1 MSGRLVHNS
10 VSDDVTLT
18 VTSTAGSY
26 AASNMQN
33 KQPSM
38 KWRSTTDAA
47 QTISG
52 DFGAAEVIGCV
63 VLYNHNISAAGTI
76 AVTLASNSGFSTD
89 VFTKTVDALDAT
101 AGYGTQKYGHDGYG
115 GYSELGWQ
123 QRFTIIWFT
132 PVSRRYFKV
141 VITDTT
147 NSDEYVE
154 VGRLMWGDFTTIPY
168 RYGAELGWR
177 EQTEVTRTRG
187 GALRSDARNPYRYT
201 NVESTILTDT
211 QVADAL
217 EIFRAAGRRSDVL
230 WSGFP
235 ENTDEYLERRY
246 TMLGK
251 LMDYS
256 SSIREAEGSSITFSI
271 EEGL

>member
-10 VSDDVTLT
+10 ASDGVTLT
-18 VTSTAGSY
+18 VTSTAGNY
-26 AASNMQN
+26 AATNMQN
-33 KQPSM
+33 KQPSL

-101 AGYGTQKYGHDGYG
+101 LGYGTQKYGHDGYG

-154 VGRLMWGDFTTIPY
+154 VGRMMWGDFTTIPY
-168 RYGAELGWR
+168 RYGSELGWR

-187 GALRSDARNPYRYT
+187 GALRSDARDPYRYT
-201 NVESTILTDT
+201 NVESTILTDDS
-211 QVADAL
+211 VADVL